1 MLLCVRGNTESH
13 IYWGLK
19 GVQQLYFSFKDNLLL
34 ASYLLFSS
42 LPENEEDRK
51 SPKIMT
57 YFFYQPKVVL

>member
-19 GVQQLYFSFKDNLLL
+19 GAQQLYFSFKDNLLL

-42 LPENEEDRK
+42 LPENEEDRNI
-51 SPKIMT
+51 SQNNDL
-57 YFFYQPKVVL
+57 FLLSA